1 MTSSPTAEDRIN
13 AREPLPARTL
23 NEVRYY
29 LMVVP
34 CPLCG
39 KGPRELT
46 TEREDEQIG
55 RPIRLEWVC
64 SHCHRTQSLA
74 VQLQQDSGADDDP
87 ECINPTDQP
96 SRIIDLAQ
104 WLSLFYLMVESAAR
118 DEAKPAVRRKG
129 YRAMLCL
136 LEALKF
142 YEDDELPPERAFF
155 TEATAAVFREHP
167 ERFAKQR
174 LRDLKEK
181 LPAAD
186 TMRRRLVREEG
197 GRQRRWWAFWR
208 R

>member
-1 MTSSPTAEDRIN
+1 MSSPTAEDRIHPP
-13 AREPLPARTL
+13 EPLPARTL

-29 LMVVP
+29 LMAVP

-46 TEREDEQIG
+46 PAREDARTG

-64 SHCHRTQSLA
+64 THCRRTQSLA
-74 VQLQQDSGADDDP
+74 VQLRQDRAAGNEDP
-87 ECINPTDQP
+87 ECINPTEQP
-96 SRIIDLAQ
+96 SRIVDLAQ
-104 WLSLFYLMVESAAR
+104 WLSLFYLMVESAAG
-118 DEAKPAVRRKG
+118 DKAKPAVRRKG
-129 YRAMLCL
+129 YRALLCL

-155 TEATAAVFREHP
+155 SEATAAVFREHP

-174 LRDLKEK
+174 LRDLKDK
-181 LPAAD
+181 LPAAN

-197 GRQRRWWAFWR
+197 KKRKRWWAFWR